1 MPKSAK
7 QRMMEQDNI
16 NLPDAIKVNRF
27 PWDEPEEINNWNR
40 EDIFNYLREIF
51 YIWGV
56 TREQAAGSLV
66 EALADSYF
74 SLMIARQAIDK
85 DPINPI
91 VGRQSAY
98 TLQRASISQIHNSFK
113 YLGVYP
119 LDTVLVYPKTEE
131 ELEKESKQKK
141 EEEERLSEERLL
153 LGDD

>member
-1 MPKSAK
+1 MPKSK
-7 QRMMEQDNI
+7 KLQMMEMDNI

-27 PWDEPEEINNWNR
+27 PWDDPAEKDNWNR

-51 YIWGV
+51 YVWGV

-74 SLMIARQAIDK
+74 SLMIARQEIEK
-85 DPINPI
+85 DPITPM

-119 LDTVLVYPKTEE
+119 LDTILTYPKTEE
-131 ELEKESKQKK
+131 ELEKERELQ
-141 EEEERLSEERLL
+141 EQEAERLSEESLL

>member
-1 MPKSAK
+1 MPKSKK
-7 QRMMEQDNI
+7 QQMMEMDNI

-27 PWDEPEEINNWNR
+27 PWDDPQESQNWDR
-40 EDIFNYLREIF
+40 EDIYEYLRETF
-51 YIWGV
+51 YAWGV

-74 SLMIARQAIDK
+74 SLKIARQEIEK
-85 DPINPI
+85 DPINPM

-119 LDTVLVYPKTEE
+119 LDTVLVYPKSTE
-131 ELEKESKQKK
+131 ELEKEEKQRA
-141 EEEERLSEERLL
+141 EEQERLSEERLL